1 MHYPLM
7 QPLSCAVSR
16 ESAGRRSHVCN
27 SAVGLARIDEADVNL
42 VVWKRAPAEV
52 LEAAARFAGSGTR
65 ASAVDQVMT
74 FPAGD
79 AAQTRRQPIGPLTRH
94 EALHTDVLML
104 AEWFSRRVRA
114 SNVRVRLGADP
125 AAPAGAFSVE
135 PGRLRLLVTYAGPP
149 VQFAAHDGVHRS
161 TPAVAAGANGYSQS
175 CRLLPGAAVWLTRPG
190 WVLLLKGDAY
200 PGNEGQGV
208 VYRFT
213 AVIHDTSARLYLA
226 IDVGAA

>member
-65 ASAVDQVMT
+65 TGAVDQVMT
-74 FPAGD
+74 FPARD
-79 AAQTRRQPIGPLTRH
+79 AAQTRPQPIGAFTRH
-94 EALHTDVLML
+94 EALHADVLML
-104 AEWFSRRVRA
+104 AEWFSRRARA

-125 AAPAGAFSVE
+125 AAPAGAFSAE

-149 VQFAAHDGVHRS
+149 IQYAAHDGVHRI
-161 TPAVAAGANGYSQS
+161 TPAVAAGADGYSQS

-190 WVLLLKGDAY
+190 WVLLLKGDVY

-208 VYRFT
+208 VYRST
-213 AVIHDTSARLYLA
+213 ATLHETADRLHLA
-226 IDVGAA
+226 IDAAAA